1 MPHQWNIADPIQES
15 CLQGVHPSVLVR
27 QVLWNRGMRT
37 AEEARR
43 FLKPDYHRDLHDPFL
58 FRDMEK
64 AVARILKAIE
74 GKERIVIH
82 GDYDA
87 DGVCASAILA
97 TTLEFLG
104 GSPRVHLPHR
114 MRDGYGLQVRTVESL
129 AEERVDLL
137 ITVDCG
143 IANTDAISLATA
155 RHIDTIVVDHHRAP
169 ETLPSAH
176 AIIHCDIPGE
186 SYPFRK
192 LSAGGVAFKLVQA
205 LLRTARFKSLHLS
218 ERNVDAF
225 EKWLLD
231 LVAISTVADVMPLVG
246 ENRTLV
252 HYGLQVLSRSRRRG
266 LSALMRNAGLLKYAE
281 GFNGNGRGLSARDIA
296 FCLAPRL
303 NAAGRIEHASLAY
316 DLLRAEEETQV
327 EGLVQQ
333 LERVNQ
339 KRQQATEK
347 MFAEAVMQI
356 ERMDDAPL
364 IVVANNDWS
373 VGLVGLLAGKLA
385 DEYARPVFAIGGM
398 NGGWTGSCRA
408 VPGFDCTAALADVA
422 SRLAHWG
429 GHMDAAGFTLSEG
442 VTPEAF
448 REMIMAAIS
457 LRAFVPQGHAMDIDA
472 VAALEEVDEPAVGAL
487 EAFAPFGEENP
498 VPLLLTSRC
507 RVSEVSL
514 VGKEGNHVKCA
525 VANEQGSAR
534 RAIAFG
540 HADKEV
546 QVLQEG
552 ALADIV
558 YEPKINVW
566 KGNSAVELYIKD
578 CRLSE

>member
-1 MPHQWNIADPIQES
+1 MSYQWNIAESIQEN

-27 QVLWNRGMRT
+27 QLLWNRGVKT
-37 AEEARR
+37 AEEARG
-43 FLKPDYHRDLHDPFL
+43 FLKPDYQRDLHDPFL

-64 AVARILKAIE
+64 AVARILKAVE

-114 MRDGYGLQVRTVESL
+114 MRDGYGLHARTVESL

-143 IANTDAISLATA
+143 IANADAISRATA
-155 RHIDTIVVDHHRAP
+155 CRIDTIVVDHHHAP
-169 ETLPSAH
+169 ETLPAAH

-186 SYPFRK
+186 PYPFHK
-192 LSAGGVAFKLVQA
+192 LSAGGVAFKLAQA
-205 LLRTARFKSLHLS
+205 ILRTARFKSLHLS
-218 ERNVDAF
+218 ERNVEAF

-252 HYGLQVLSRSRRRG
+252 HYGLQVLSRSRRIG

-281 GFNGNGRGLSARDIA
+281 GLNGNGRGLSARDIA
-296 FCLAPRL
+296 FGIAPRL

-316 DLLRAEEETQV
+316 DLLRAEEETHA

-339 KRQQATEK
+339 KRQQITEK
-347 MFAEAVMQI
+347 MFTEAVMQI

-364 IVVANNDWS
+364 IVVAKDDWS
-373 VGLVGLLAGKLA
+373 VGLVGLLAGKLS

-422 SRLAHWG
+422 SHLAHWG
-429 GHMDAAGFTLSEG
+429 GHTEAAGFTLSEG

-448 REMIMAAIS
+448 REMIMAATS
-457 LRAFVPQGHAMDIDA
+457 LRAFVPQGHAMDIEA
-472 VAALEEVDEPAVGAL
+472 VVALEEVDEPAVEAL

-498 VPLLLTSRC
+498 VPLLLTTRC
-507 RVSEVSL
+507 RVSDVSM
-514 VGKEGNHVKCA
+514 VGKDSNHVKCT
-525 VANEQGSAR
+525 VMNEKGNTR

-540 HADKEV
+540 HADKEI
-546 QVLQEG
+546 QVLREE
-552 ALADIV
+552 ALVDMV

-566 KGNSAVELYIKD
+566 NGNRAVELYIRD
-578 CRLSE
+578 CRLSK